1 MNLHAYVVLNKSGEL
16 LAFFADVE
24 KAYVEFADNP
34 EAHELIHA
42 DCDIT
47 DRETLA
53 ILVN

>member
-1 MNLHAYVVLNKSGEL
+1 MNLHAYVVLNKNGEL
-16 LAFFADVE
+16 LAFFDDVE
-24 KAYVEFADNP
+24 KAYIEFTDNS

-53 ILVN
+53 VLS